1 MNWNHEAGIRELHT
15 RDCFRVRVSAC
26 EQCQTA
32 VSAPHSYKTHTD
44 SKRKM
49 SHSDLNKHRD
59 MAASN
64 DSFFQLIGVQL
75 LRQEST

>member
-1 MNWNHEAGIRELHT
+1 MNWNHEAGIRVLHT
-15 RDCFRVRVSAC
+15 RDCFRVHVS
-26 EQCQTA
+26 
-32 VSAPHSYKTHTD
+32 SARLQSPHPTLKTHTQ

-49 SHSDLNKHRD
+49 SQIGAEPDLNKHRD

-75 LRQEST
+75 LGQEST